1 MSTYKR
7 VSGSYTIVTVNPS
20 DTVTLT
26 ASNVNINGNLFVTGN
41 STQFNNLIKVTNISD
56 ASLFNTANAAPSG
69 IQFTTG
75 NTSATPAINI
85 DWSGAVAVVRPNI
98 TIASA
103 GTLTT
108 IDSFYANTYSSAE
121 YLLTSL
127 ISGTQIRELSKLLV
141 TNNGTT
147 AFQSEYGTLNT
158 AGNTLVNWTASMSG
172 NIVLLQANATNAGTI
187 VRVGKTYLSN

>member
-1 MSTYKR
+1 MSTFKR
-7 VSGSYTIVTVNPS
+7 VSGSYTIVTVNPN

-41 STQFNNLIKVTNISD
+41 STQFNNLIKVTTISD

-103 GTLTT
+103 STVTT
-108 IDSFYANTYSSAE
+108 IDSFYANTYSGAE

-127 ISGTQIRELSKLLV
+127 VSGTQIRELSKILV

-147 AFQSEYGTLNT
+147 AFLNEYGTLNT
-158 AGNTLVNWTASMSG
+158 AGNTLVNWTTSMSG
-172 NIVLLQANATNAGTI
+172 NIVLLQGNATNAGTI